1 MTNTIDITDT
11 LNEIKAHLNGLHALA
26 TAMDGSDNSEIVGYG
41 DLLYVIND
49 RIMSDVMALTKLMTR
64 QADDD
69 DDADADVD
77 VGNPD
82 VVIEIVET
90 LGQGFP
96 VDMALVS

>member
-49 RIMSDVMALTKLMTR
+49 RIMSDVMALSTLMTR

-69 DDADADVD
+69 DDDADAD

-82 VVIEIVET
+82 VVEIVEA
-90 LGQGFP
+90 LGQKFP
-96 VDMALVS
+96 LDMALVS